1 MKDIFSSLYTATH
14 LNITLGDSK
23 KTVKGHLHHNSY
35 GLSHRCRR
43 HYHASKPSI
52 PRRLSFPLPDIP
64 CRRAAPGTSTP
75 QPSTD
80 SQHCR
85 QTSIFLNAIEYEGF
99 RGSISYLD
107 DAGVLKHLRRDLMFS
122 HNQTFP
128 GLHQHAVLEPLHRWL
143 WLGLAPDLQGGNNVT
158 TQQGETCIRSA
169 CS

>member
-1 MKDIFSSLYTATH
+1 MKDIFSSLYTTSH
-14 LNITLGDSK
+14 LSITLGDSK
-23 KTVKGHLHHNSY
+23 KTAKGHLHHNSY

-85 QTSIFLNAIEYEGF
+85 QTSIYLNAIEYEGF
-99 RGSISYLD
+99 RGSIYFLPWRCRSTQTSPQRPYVLSQPD
-107 DAGVLKHLRRDLMFS
+107 VSRPAPARRSWTTPPLAVAWPCTGPARGQQRDYPAGRNKY
-122 HNQTFP
+122 
-128 GLHQHAVLEPLHRWL
+128 
-143 WLGLAPDLQGGNNVT
+143 
-158 TQQGETCIRSA
+158 
-169 CS
+169 